1 MNIQRATNKESQYY
15 EKSDRHLVAV
25 DCIIFGFQN
34 EVLKILVVRRKV
46 APLIGQW
53 SLIGSF
59 LKSDEHIDDAAKR
72 ILQESTGLKDVFLE
86 QLHCFGNK
94 NRDPGARVISVAYTA
109 LIRLDES
116 DESKVEAFGAK
127 WIPLDQKPDLVVDHD
142 EMMSLALKQLQRK
155 ARFYPIGFELLPK
168 KFTLPQLL
176 KLYQAIYQ
184 QKIDDRNFRKKI
196 LSLNILIKSD
206 EKDKSFSKKGAF
218 FYSFN
223 KKKYERMVKEEGRFL
238 LTLVK

>member
-1 MNIQRATNKESQYY
+1 MTPQPAESVQKRYYQHSNK
-15 EKSDRHLVAV
+15 HLVAV

-34 EVLKILVVRRKV
+34 DVLKILLLKRKV
-46 APLIGQW
+46 APLKGQW

-59 LKSDEHIDDAAKR
+59 VNTGEHLDNAAKR
-72 ILQESTGLKDVFLE
+72 ILKESTGLQNVFME
-86 QLHCFGNK
+86 QLHCFGK
-94 NRDPGARVISVAYTA
+94 SDRDPGDRVISIAYTA
-109 LIRLDES
+109 LMRLEES

-127 WIPLDQKPDLVVDHD
+127 WVELKKKPDLVIDHN
-142 EMMSLALKQLQRK
+142 EMMALALKQLQRK
-155 ARFYPIGFELLPK
+155 ARLYPIGFELLPK

-196 LSLNILIKSD
+196 LSFGILKKLE
-206 EKDKSFSKKGAF
+206 EKDKSESKKGAF
-218 FYSFN
+218 YYSFD
-223 KKKYERMVKEEGRFL
+223 KKKYEKMIKNEGRFF